1 MSIFE
6 LIRNE
11 TGHALAREANN
22 SSSPDLKPV
31 TVRLSP
37 EYVALIDEIA
47 ENTNMSRQALLS
59 TIVMSGIEEA
69 VDGYSSV
76 FTNPSEAKAD
86 IMKKCG
92 FDEPVWGAVPD
103 SKDGE

>member
-1 MSIFE
+1 MGIFE
-6 LIRNE
+6 LIRHE
-11 TGHALAREANN
+11 TEHALVREANN
-22 SSSPDLKPV
+22 AGSPDLKPV

-37 EYVALIDEIA
+37 EYVALIDEVA

-59 TIVMSGIEEA
+59 TIVMAGIEEA

-76 FTNPSEAKAD
+76 FSNPSEAKTD

-92 FDEPVWGAVPD
+92 FNEPVWGEVPN